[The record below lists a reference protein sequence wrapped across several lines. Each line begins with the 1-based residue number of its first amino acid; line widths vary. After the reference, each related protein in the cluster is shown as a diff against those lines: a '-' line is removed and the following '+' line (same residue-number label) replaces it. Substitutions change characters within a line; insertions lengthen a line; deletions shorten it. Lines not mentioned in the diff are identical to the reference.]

1 MSAKHSIKTKVQHKG
16 GSVLIFLSSPHV
28 HRTLAVGRAIGH
40 AAPDGAVISFR
51 GDIGAGK
58 TTLAKGIAEG
68 LGIAEPVIS
77 PTYTIISEYYGRLH
91 LVHIDAYRLSGE
103 DEFLQTGGE
112 ELLGAPG
119 TLSLIEWSERI
130 ADILPPESQRITI
143 TVEANGDRLMMI
155 EGDWI
160 EKIDWKR
167 FAIRR
172 EVIQ

>member
-40 AAPDGAVISFR
+40 AAPDGTVISFR

-119 TLSLIEWSERI
+119 TLSDRMERKDRRYFAARKPENHHNGRSERRQ
-130 ADILPPESQRITI
+130 AHD
-143 TVEANGDRLMMI
+143 D
-155 EGDWI
+155 
-160 EKIDWKR
+160 
-167 FAIRR
+167 
-172 EVIQ
+172 